1 MTTNASRPELKFN
14 RYDAVVAA
22 IVALLAVAVALWF
35 YLPKTQSGELTV
47 VISTG
52 GEETERVKLNN
63 FTEATVTHNGYTL
76 RITADGSGVRG
87 ADSDC
92 PTQDC
97 VHTGTITRAGQ
108 SIVCLPAQVVV
119 HLEGAASADAP
130 DVIVG

>member
-63 FTEATVTHNGYTL
+63 FTETTVTHNGYTL
-76 RITADGSGVRG
+76 RITADDSGVRV

-119 HLEGAASADAP
+119 HLDGTASADAP

>member
-63 FTEATVTHNGYTL
+63 FTETTVTHNGYTL
-76 RITADGSGVRG
+76 RITADDSGVRV

-97 VHTGTITRAGQ
+97 VHT
-108 SIVCLPAQVVV
+108 
-119 HLEGAASADAP
+119 
-130 DVIVG
+130 

>member
-52 GEETERVKLNN
+52 GEETKRVKLNS
-63 FTEATVTHNGYTL
+63 FTETTVTHNGYTL
-76 RITADGSGVRG
+76 RITADGSGVRV

-97 VHTGTITRAGQ
+97 VHTGTIARAGSPSSACPHRWS
-108 SIVCLPAQVVV
+108 SIWRARLPPTP
-119 HLEGAASADAP
+119 LT
-130 DVIVG
+130 

>member
-52 GEETERVKLNN
+52 GGQRLSHPGLR
-63 FTEATVTHNGYTL
+63 THRNHHP
-76 RITADGSGVRG
+76 RG
-87 ADSDC
+87 A
-92 PTQDC
+92 
-97 VHTGTITRAGQ
+97 VHR
-108 SIVCLPAQVVV
+108 LPARTGGRPSGGCGFRR
-119 HLEGAASADAP
+119 HP
-130 DVIVG
+130 

>member
-52 GEETERVKLNN
+52 GEETKRVKLNS
-63 FTEATVTHNGYTL
+63 FTETTVTHNGYTL
-76 RITADGSGVRG
+76 RIRRRQRRAGGGQRLSHPGLRTHRNHRPRG
-87 ADSDC
+87 A
-92 PTQDC
+92 
-97 VHTGTITRAGQ
+97 VHR
-108 SIVCLPAQVVV
+108 LPART
-119 HLEGAASADAP
+119 GGRPSGGRGFRRRP
-130 DVIVG
+130 